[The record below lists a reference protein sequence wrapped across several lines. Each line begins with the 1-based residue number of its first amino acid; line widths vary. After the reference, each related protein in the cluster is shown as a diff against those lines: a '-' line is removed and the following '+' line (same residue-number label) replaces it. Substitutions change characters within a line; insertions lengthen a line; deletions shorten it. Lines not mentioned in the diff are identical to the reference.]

1 MVWEDGAPFTGHPSY
16 PILIPNSA
24 VEIVSASERRFC
36 QSAVAITLLPVELV
50 DITAI
55 VEFAD
60 EMGVPKRQRIVTG
73 DVGIA
78 PNR

>member
-24 VEIVSASERRFC
+24 VETRFC
-36 QSAVAITLLPVELV
+36 QSAVAITFLPVELV

>member
-1 MVWEDGAPFTGHPSY
+1 MDLRALDGNRG
-16 PILIPNSA
+16 
-24 VEIVSASERRFC
+24 
-36 QSAVAITLLPVELV
+36 VACLLHSRSRLTRPTPYFDRGICGNFLPVELV

-55 VEFAD
+55 VEFPD